1 MIAIASDPEDGDLT
15 NSIEVSGAV
24 NANVLGTYQVQYSV
38 TDSEEIPLLNR
49 IIQVIDST
57 KPIIELIGDS
67 TVSVEVGGSFSDPGA
82 SASDTNDGDI
92 TSSIVVSG
100 IVDLNSTGTYA
111 LIYNVNDSSGNSAIL
126 SQNYNC

>member
-1 MIAIASDPEDGDLT
+1 M
-15 NSIEVSGAV
+15 
-24 NANVLGTYQVQYSV
+24 LGTYQVQYSV
-38 TDSEEIPLLNR
+38 TDSEGNTTFLNR

-100 IVDLNSTGTYA
+100 SVDLNSTEHM
-111 LIYNVNDSSGNSAIL
+111 L
-126 SQNYNC
+126 